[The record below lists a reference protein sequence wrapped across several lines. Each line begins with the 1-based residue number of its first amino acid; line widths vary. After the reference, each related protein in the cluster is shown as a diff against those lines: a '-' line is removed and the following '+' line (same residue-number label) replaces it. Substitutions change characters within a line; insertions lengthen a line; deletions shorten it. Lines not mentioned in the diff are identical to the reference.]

1 MGGGG
6 EGRRFQKLTPSL
18 SLIFIPTI
26 FTVWRLKSRYGHI
39 TCSNMHQYEKEAP
52 KRREIPRRQL
62 NSHFLSKPLKQGNGP
77 GHGERA
83 LGAKIIV
90 RMDPS
95 PFLLGSSVDD
105 FECLAEKQK
114 LKIDCN
120 FQFSIFRLPP
130 TEKLSHATNCSIVGK
145 AKLPLSFIFLFIV
158 DRIKVK
164 IQYSIKRKKSQKFSI
179 WHFRFF
185 YDKK

>member
-6 EGRRFQKLTPSL
+6 WFQKLTPSL
-18 SLIFIPTI
+18 SLTFIPSM

-39 TCSNMHQYEKEAP
+39 TCSNMHQYEEEAP

-62 NSHFLSKPLKQGNGP
+62 NSHFLPKPLKQGNGP

-83 LGAKIIV
+83 LGEKLSCEWTPP
-90 RMDPS
+90 PS
-95 PFLLGSSVDD
+95 SWVVLSTILHV
-105 FECLAEKQK
+105 
-114 LKIDCN
+114 
-120 FQFSIFRLPP
+120 SIFRPPP